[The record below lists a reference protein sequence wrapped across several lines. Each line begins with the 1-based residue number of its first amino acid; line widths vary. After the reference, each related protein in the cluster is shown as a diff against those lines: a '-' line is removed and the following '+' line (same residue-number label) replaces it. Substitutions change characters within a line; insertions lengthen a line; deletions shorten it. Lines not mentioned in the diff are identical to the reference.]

1 MAETDTA
8 LRGKVKN
15 IVVLASGNGSN
26 LQAIIDAMD
35 RGEINARISAL
46 ITNNP
51 DAYVLKRARKHGVP
65 SVLIKPTGF
74 GSRKEYNDA
83 LLEVLTR
90 MDPDL
95 IVLAGYMLLL
105 GERIVRKFKGRIIN
119 IHPALLPSFK
129 GTHGIRDAFEYGVK
143 ITGVTVHFVDEGMDT
158 GEIIAQEAVAV
169 LDDDTLEAL
178 EERIHKVEH
187 KLYPHIIAELLD
199 GKLERKGK

>member
-8 LRGKVKN
+8 PGGKVKS

-26 LQAIIDAMD
+26 LQAIIDAID

-46 ITNNP
+46 ITDNP
-51 DAYVLKRARKHGVP
+51 DAYALKRARNHGVP

-74 GSRKEYNDA
+74 GSRKEYDDA

-187 KLYPHIIAELLD
+187 KLYPHIIVELLD

>member
-1 MAETDTA
+1 METDT
-8 LRGKVKN
+8 LSIGKVKN

-26 LQAIIDAMD
+26 LQAIIDAVD
-35 RGEINARISAL
+35 RGEINATVSAL

-51 DAYVLKRARKHGVP
+51 DAYALKRAHKHGVP
-65 SVLIKPTGF
+65 SILIKPMEY
-74 GSRKEYNDA
+74 GSRNEYDDA

-90 MDPDL
+90 MGPDL
-95 IVLAGYMLLL
+95 IVLAGYMLILD
-105 GERIVRKFKGRIIN
+105 GRIVRKFRGRIIN

-158 GEIIAQEAVAV
+158 CEIIAQEAVAV
-169 LDDDTLEAL
+169 LDGDTLEAL
-178 EERIHKVEH
+178 EERIHRVEH

-199 GKLERKGK
+199 GKLEWKGK

>member
-8 LRGKVKN
+8 PGGKVKS

-26 LQAIIDAMD
+26 LQAIIDAID
-35 RGEINARISAL
+35 SGEINARISAL

-51 DAYVLKRARKHGVP
+51 DAYALKRARKQGVP
-65 SVLIKPTGF
+65 SVLIKPMGF